1 MFATDGACRACKF
14 PLTQGVWSGAQ
25 AGCDEQTLTCPACG
39 SPGAAGRRR
48 GGGVRVTC
56 SRHGLVGTRYSLES
70 GEPLD
75 FLPGDNPVRWLA
87 KVANEKNGP
96 QRLAVLPTR
105 VSQSGAVYVRLPEN
119 TIID

>member
-1 MFATDGACRACKF
+1 M
-14 PLTQGVWSGAQ
+14 
-25 AGCDEQTLTCPACG
+25 
-39 SPGAAGRRR
+39 
-48 GGGVRVTC
+48 RVTC